1 MGSVPPLRNPLIGQS
16 SRIAIFRVMIEG
28 KSRGLTDA
36 VSDPRFGPSLRWGD
50 EAFRHDR
57 RDLRTN

>member
-1 MGSVPPLRNPLIGQS
+1 
-16 SRIAIFRVMIEG
+16 MIEG